1 MGLGQR
7 HGAEKASLDHRLQKA
22 LLLLVA
28 TKTFDQVCGAHG
40 QKRIGRGPDVGGL
53 KVGKAGLRQQGRQLH
68 AARFKIT
75 RCVEKT
81 SGEKCIHRRL
91 DLGDQNRLAIFIA
104 RFVFVSLA
112 VMWCKVLFRDDAR
125 RPQRRIEG
133 FPRVLGKA
141 LATRQT
147 FGVQHF
153 IQLES
158 QVSGTEQRLGHDG
171 VPVLGIG
178 SV

>member
-7 HGAEKASLDHRLQKA
+7 HGAKKAPLDHRLQKA
-22 LLLLVA
+22 LLLLVTA
-28 TKTFDQVCGAHG
+28 KTFDQVCGAHG

-53 KVGKAGLRQQGRQLH
+53 EVGKAGLRQQGRQLH
-68 AARFKIT
+68 ATHVEIT
-75 RCVEKT
+75 RCVEKARRN
-81 SGEKCIHRRL
+81 KRIHRRL
-91 DLGDQNRLAIFIA
+91 DLRDQNRLALFIA
-104 RFVFVSLA
+104 RLVFVSLA
-112 VMWCKVLFRDDAR
+112 VVRCKVLFCNDAR
-125 RPQRRIEG
+125 RPQRRIKG

-158 QVSGTEQRLGHDG
+158 QISGTEQRLGHDG
-171 VPVLGIG
+171 VPVLGMAQ
-178 SV
+178 V